1 MNEQARRYIPPNQVR
16 YPADR
21 QFASSCSPPRLATTQ
36 LLSASG
42 SWLAPARTSTVLCV
56 RLHGRTHSGVRRNP
70 TNGSAKPERT
80 VEYPWIPGSAFAGS
94 PGMTASRYWL
104 KFIANQKFFGGYS
117 LINASNAIL
126 TANPCSLPKRISAIF
141 NASWQQNLAAQT
153 QHRLSFF

>member
-70 TNGSAKPERT
+70 ANGSAKPECT
-80 VEYPWIPGSAFAGS
+80 VEYLWIPGAALAGS
-94 PGMTASRYWL
+94 PEMTASSHWL
-104 KFIANQKFFGGYS
+104 TFIANQVMLYRAES
-117 LINASNAIL
+117 
-126 TANPCSLPKRISAIF
+126 ISAM
-141 NASWQQNLAAQT
+141 LRVPTCAQKFLRPHPLRA
-153 QHRLSFF
+153 QFRVPEAEQA

>member
-56 RLHGRTHSGVRRNP
+56 RLHGRTRSGERRNP
-70 TNGSAKPERT
+70 TNGSAKSECT
-80 VEYPWIPGSAFAGS
+80 VEYPWIGEPALESS
-94 PGMTASRYWL
+94 PGVQASSHWL
-104 KFIANQKFFGGYS
+104 TFMANQETIFLALHG
-117 LINASNAIL
+117 LILSMLDIIN
-126 TANPCSLPKRISAIF
+126 CSRIMF
-141 NASWQQNLAAQT
+141 VFEKNRKQNCNNQGV
-153 QHRLSFF
+153 Q

>member
-70 TNGSAKPERT
+70 ENLTNSRPCFRRGAAFSVAAAKRKKTPTERFPEAIAPR
-80 VEYPWIPGSAFAGS
+80 PAAPGRWRERREGVFSGQAARASGTRPPPCEFLPRRS
-94 PGMTASRYWL
+94 HQTA
-104 KFIANQKFFGGYS
+104 
-117 LINASNAIL
+117 
-126 TANPCSLPKRISAIF
+126 P
-141 NASWQQNLAAQT
+141 
-153 QHRLSFF
+153 